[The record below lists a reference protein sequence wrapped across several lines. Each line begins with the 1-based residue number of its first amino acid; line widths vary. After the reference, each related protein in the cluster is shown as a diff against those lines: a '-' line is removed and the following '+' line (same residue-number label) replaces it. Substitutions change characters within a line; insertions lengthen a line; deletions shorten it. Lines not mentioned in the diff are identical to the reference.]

1 MLGLLLV
8 GPAFAPP
15 RWSPAPA
22 RGAATVLHPRAAA
35 LAMNGRPLNGATG
48 AYARGG
54 DDESLGAP
62 VDARRV
68 DSLVADRNAYRRERR
83 FDEADA
89 VRAELRAMNVK
100 LHDKE
105 KMWVVGNSPP
115 LGGRGPQQRGD
126 YYDDRGPPRQQRG
139 GYGDRGPQQRGGY
152 GDGGRGGYGA
162 RDGPR
167 SSSDRSPRSGAYGQ
181 GGSGQGYDRSPER
194 SPSSYGR
201 MADRYAD
208 SSPGTRY
215 GNPKRGGGSGGGGGG
230 GERGGR
236 YGGGGAAERG
246 GSDTRGGRG
255 GGSYGRDGGGYG
267 REGVGYGG
275 RDERGGGYDDRSAD
289 QRGHPN
295 PEPNLNP
302 NSSPNPNSNPNPITP
317 APTPTPTPALIP
329 TLTYDDR
336 GGGRD
341 DGGYHVQKRRNA
353 PQRQQPVGRDG
364 ERSGLNEF
372 GHDYDRTAKDATPL
386 DGAAIAEVNSMLTRP
401 PYPSMAKR
409 RMDGCLPPPR

>member
-1 MLGLLLV
+1 MLSLLLV

-22 RGAATVLHPRAAA
+22 RGAAAVHHPRAAA
-35 LAMNGRPLNGATG
+35 LAMNGRPLNG

-68 DSLVADRNAYRRERR
+68 ESLVADRNAYRRERR

-89 VRAELRAMNVK
+89 VRAELRDMNVK

-115 LGGRGPQQRGD
+115 LGGRGPQQQGG
-126 YYDDRGPPRQQRG
+126 YDDRGPPRQQRG
-139 GYGDRGPQQRGGY
+139 GYDDRGPPRQQRGGY
-152 GDGGRGGYGA
+152 DDRGPPQRSGYGDGGSGGYGA

-167 SSSDRSPRSGAYGQ
+167 SSYDRSPRSGAYGQ
-181 GGSGQGYDRSPER
+181 GDNGQGRGGYGRSAER

-215 GNPKRGGGSGGGGGG
+215 GNPRGGGSGERDGG

-246 GSDTRGGRG
+246 GSNTRGGR
-255 GGSYGRDGGGYG
+255 
-267 REGVGYGG
+267 
-275 RDERGGGYDDRSAD
+275 GGYDDRSAD
-289 QRGHPN
+289 QSGQPDPN
-295 PEPNLNP
+295 PNRDH
-302 NSSPNPNSNPNPITP
+302 NSSPTPDPNPSPNPYSTP
-317 APTPTPTPALIP
+317 HL
-329 TLTYDDR
+329 
-336 GGGRD
+336 
-341 DGGYHVQKRRNA
+341 Q
-353 PQRQQPVGRDG
+353 
-364 ERSGLNEF
+364 S
-372 GHDYDRTAKDATPL
+372 
-386 DGAAIAEVNSMLTRP
+386 
-401 PYPSMAKR
+401 
-409 RMDGCLPPPR
+409 

>member
-1 MLGLLLV
+1 MLSLLLV

-22 RGAATVLHPRAAA
+22 RGAAAVHHPRAAA
-35 LAMNGRPLNGATG
+35 LAMNGRPLNG

-68 DSLVADRNAYRRERR
+68 ESLVADRNAYRRERR

-89 VRAELRAMNVK
+89 VRAELRDMNVK

-115 LGGRGPQQRGD
+115 LGGRGPQQQGG
-126 YYDDRGPPRQQRG
+126 YDDRGPPRQQRG
-139 GYGDRGPQQRGGY
+139 GYDDRGPPRQQRGGY
-152 GDGGRGGYGA
+152 DDRGPPQRSGYGDGGSGGYGA

-167 SSSDRSPRSGAYGQ
+167 SSYDRSPRSGAYGQ
-181 GGSGQGYDRSPER
+181 GDNGQGRGGYGRSAER

-215 GNPKRGGGSGGGGGG
+215 GNPRGGGSGERDGG

-246 GSDTRGGRG
+246 GSNTRGGRG
-255 GGSYGRDGGGYG
+255 GGSYGRDGDGYG

-275 RDERGGGYDDRSAD
+275 RDERRGGYDDRSAD
-289 QRGHPN
+289 QSGQPDPN
-295 PEPNLNP
+295 PNRDH
-302 NSSPNPNSNPNPITP
+302 NSSPTPDPNPSPNPYSTP
-317 APTPTPTPALIP
+317 HL
-329 TLTYDDR
+329 
-336 GGGRD
+336 
-341 DGGYHVQKRRNA
+341 Q
-353 PQRQQPVGRDG
+353 
-364 ERSGLNEF
+364 S
-372 GHDYDRTAKDATPL
+372 
-386 DGAAIAEVNSMLTRP
+386 
-401 PYPSMAKR
+401 
-409 RMDGCLPPPR
+409 